1 VRARAELPVLDMLAW
16 STNRLWRARTTLW
29 SRLALHS
36 RDKAESDSRP
46 NTHACHATSIN
57 KGQCCRTMLKMK
69 NSSVSLSMLKVLRT
83 WLAASQLTL
92 NGAKE
97 SPWRCQCF
105 LSYYNYYK
113 IGYFCMGCRSSN
125 WAPTCI

>member
-1 VRARAELPVLDMLAW
+1 
-16 STNRLWRARTTLW
+16 
-29 SRLALHS
+29 
-36 RDKAESDSRP
+36 
-46 NTHACHATSIN
+46 
-57 KGQCCRTMLKMK
+57 MK
-69 NSSVSLSMLKVLRT
+69 NSSVSLSMLKILRT
-83 WLAASQLTL
+83 CLAASQLTL